1 MYKIDYNK
9 LLVNDVEHHF
19 KRYRCYISDDRRYKF
34 YNKKDLEYY
43 NNKVKVNDINTRPQ
57 TA

>member
-9 LLVNDVEHHF
+9 LFMNDVEHHF
-19 KRYRCYISDDRRYKF
+19 KRYRCYISDDRKYKF

-43 NNKVKVNDINTRPQ
+43 NNQCMKVDKIKKEDNI
-57 TA
+57 

>member
-9 LLVNDVEHHF
+9 LIVNDVEHHF
-19 KRYRCYISDDRRYKF
+19 KRYRCYISDDRKYKF
-34 YNKKDLEYY
+34 YNKADLEYY
-43 NNKVKVNDINTRPQ
+43 NNTYVINNPKPR